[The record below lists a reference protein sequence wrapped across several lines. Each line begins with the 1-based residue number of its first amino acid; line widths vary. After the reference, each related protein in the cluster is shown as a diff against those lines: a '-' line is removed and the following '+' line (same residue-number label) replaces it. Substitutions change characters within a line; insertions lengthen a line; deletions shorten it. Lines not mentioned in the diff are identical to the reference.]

1 MDMKWNEQDVLHS
14 SGTTSNGQMRQ
25 RSTCTRVMG
34 REECGEGKELLMIQS
49 IPPHQWSMVVVVSWC
64 GHVWLPMELVLLY
77 LLMMWLLTK
86 AAGWILKCFG
96 QYYLLIL
103 SQMLQNSLDG
113 ASQCRWTMTRSILR
127 KQPKSFF
134 KGKKLNVMQWL
145 SQSPDLNPIEHAFH
159 LLKTKLKGKC
169 PKNKQ
174 ELKTVAVE
182 AWQSITRAS
191 PGRKASV
198 WWCLCVPDFRL

>member
-1 MDMKWNEQDVLHS
+1 
-14 SGTTSNGQMRQ
+14 MRP

-34 REECGEGKELLMIQS
+34 REEYGEGKELLMILS
-49 IPPHQWSMVVVVSWC
+49 IPPHQWSMVVVVSWR
-64 GHVWLPMELVLLY
+64 GHVWLPVELVLLY

-96 QYYLLIL
+96 QYYLLIF

-113 ASQCRWTMTRSILR
+113 ASQCRWTMTQSILQ
-127 KQPKSFF
+127 KQPKSFWRE
-134 KGKKLNVMQWL
+134 KKWTVMQWP

-182 AWQSITRAS
+182 AWQSITR
-191 PGRKASV
+191 
-198 WWCLCVPDFRL
+198 DETQRLVMSMRSRLQAVIDCKGFATKY

>member
-1 MDMKWNEQDVLHS
+1 
-14 SGTTSNGQMRQ
+14 MRP

-34 REECGEGKELLMIQS
+34 REEYGEGKELLMILS
-49 IPPHQWSMVVVVSWC
+49 IPPHQWSMVVVVSWR
-64 GHVWLPMELVLLY
+64 GHVWLPVELVLLY

-86 AAGWILKCFG
+86 AAGWLLKCFG
-96 QYYLLIL
+96 QYYLLIF

-113 ASQCRWTMTRSILR
+113 ASQCRWTMTQKHTAKATKEVL
-127 KQPKSFF
+127 
-134 KGKKLNVMQWL
+134 KGKKWTVMQWP

-182 AWQSITRAS
+182 AWQSITR
-191 PGRKASV
+191 
-198 WWCLCVPDFRL
+198 DETQRLVMSMRSRLQAVIDCKGFATKY

>member
-1 MDMKWNEQDVLHS
+1 
-14 SGTTSNGQMRQ
+14 MRP

-34 REECGEGKELLMIQS
+34 REEYGERKELLMILS
-49 IPPHQWSMVVVVSWC
+49 IPPHQWSMVVVVSWR
-64 GHVWLPMELVLLY
+64 GHVWLPVELVLLY

-96 QYYLLIL
+96 QYYLLIF

-113 ASQCRWTMTRSILR
+113 ASQCRWTMTQSILQ
-127 KQPKSFF
+127 KQPKSFWRERS
-134 KGKKLNVMQWL
+134 GLLCNGQVNHLTWIRL
-145 SQSPDLNPIEHAFH
+145 SMHSLAED
-159 LLKTKLKGKC
+159 KLKGKC

-182 AWQSITRAS
+182 AWQSITR
-191 PGRKASV
+191 
-198 WWCLCVPDFRL
+198 DETQRLVMSMRSRLQAVIDCKGFATKY